1 MKITIFGATGSVGQS
16 LVEQALAAGD
26 EVTAVARHPERLP
39 DGVRGVRADLSATNP
54 AELGPAVAGADA
66 VLSVIGPRSKEDV
79 GISSRG
85 TKAIIATMKAAGAR
99 RLVVISAAP
108 IATVASPG
116 RPKPPRRDPG
126 DGFFVANL
134 LTPIVKRAFGHN
146 YADLALMEDAV
157 RASGLDWT
165 IVRPP
170 RMTDKPLTGTYRT
183 ASDQN
188 LRGGLSIPR
197 ADAAHFMLQV
207 PTLPETV
214 GQTVRVAS

>member
-1 MKITIFGATGSVGQS
+1 MKITIFGATGGVGQS
-16 LVEQALAAGD
+16 LVEQALGAGE
-26 EVTAVARHPERLP
+26 EVTAVARHLESLP
-39 DGVRGVRADLSATNP
+39 AGVRGVRADLSATNP

-66 VLSVIGPRSKEDV
+66 ILSVIGPRPKEDV
-79 GISSRG
+79 GVSSRG
-85 TKAIIATMKAAGAR
+85 TKAIIAAMKAEGAR
-99 RLVVISAAP
+99 RLVVISGVP

-146 YADLALMEDAV
+146 YADLASMEDAV
-157 RASGLDWT
+157 RDSGLDWT

-170 RMTDKPLTGTYRT
+170 RMTDKPLTGNYRT
-183 ASDQN
+183 ASDKN
-188 LRGGLSIPR
+188 LRRGLSIPR
-197 ADAAHFMLQV
+197 ADVAHFMLEL

-214 GQTVRVAS
+214 GQIMRIAS

>member
-85 TKAIIATMKAAGAR
+85 TKAIIAAMKAAGAR

-146 YADLALMEDAV
+146 YADLALMEDAI
-157 RASGLDWT
+157 RGSGLDWT
-165 IVRPP
+165 MVMPP
-170 RMTDKPLTGTYRT
+170 KLMNAEARGKIRVDGEALPPH
-183 ASDQN
+183 AS
-188 LRGGLSIPR
+188 RIAR
-197 ADAAHFMLQV
+197 ADVADFMMEQIES
-207 PTLPETV
+207 TAWV
-214 GQTVRVAS
+214 GKGVYISW